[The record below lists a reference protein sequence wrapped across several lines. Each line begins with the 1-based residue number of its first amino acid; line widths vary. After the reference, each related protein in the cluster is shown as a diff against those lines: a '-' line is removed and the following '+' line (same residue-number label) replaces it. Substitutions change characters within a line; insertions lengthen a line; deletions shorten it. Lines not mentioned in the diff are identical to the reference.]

1 MREKLSATESDLAES
16 SAALRAMEGE
26 AAATALEW
34 GVALARL
41 EEENKALEAARCV
54 TESHLTATRA
64 ELAKATTDALFPER
78 PVSLRV
84 AVVEKKEIVSL
95 SLNVIQSPD
104 DDGAEMAAAA
114 EAAVRAAR
122 AETFAARD
130 ARDEAV
136 TELEAARYARDE
148 AAAESEAARARAA
161 ELASALAESREDGD
175 ARDARLASATAEARE
190 TERRLRAA
198 ETELRAE
205 LHAERALLASASS
218 RLETQSAKTETL
230 AARAEAAEEATRES
244 VLRVGEEMRMTAQAR
259 AETMAIRAQ
268 LEKTLVALADAES
281 RADEET
287 TADEETK
294 SQEAE
299 ASNAAEPEDVSESG
313 NRGETSRDAS
323 LSSSKAKLASL
334 RDELNARRAREAE
347 LEADAAR
354 LRAALDDAESKLVRL
369 ASDAEARRAEAA
381 EAAAADAAEAAAAE
395 TRRRLSS
402 SEAAAEHARS
412 MLAAKELALAD
423 VEARARAAA
432 EAAEAATRRSEIAEA
447 AAAEAQRE
455 AAALAAE
462 RAAPIPPAPPDSS
475 TPETRAAFG
484 SVVDS
489 WRSAVAA
496 KAAEAERLRGSLS
509 ELLVSQTHAARLR
522 KEAEARAA
530 EAETERRDAESA
542 SESRLAALR
551 QALGAAESARADA
564 DADAETY
571 KRALVAAKEDCERLE
586 LEAAVSKHKNDEG
599 TQAKLLIVQAES
611 SELRAKVEKRNR
623 EVRELNRMLAAWEA
637 MRHSK
642 DAQIEKLV
650 ERCKK
655 FEDEATEKARAVES
669 MRKASRLGSGLKQ
682 RDGFPSSGRE
692 LSKRVALA
700 PAVAAA
706 DKENPGSPGAA
717 KLAFALEGKSPYGK
731 GGSVSPA
738 SASLAAFKRKSHV
751 PRADAVPGFRE
762 RLDSVVG
769 R

>member
-1 MREKLSATESDLAES
+1 MREKLSATESELAES

-34 GVALARL
+34 SVALTRL
-41 EEENKALEAARCV
+41 EEENKALEAARRV
-54 TESHLTATRA
+54 TESHLVATRA
-64 ELAKATTDALFPER
+64 ELAEATDALFPEQ

-84 AVVEKKEIVSL
+84 AVVEKKEVVSL

-136 TELEAARYARDE
+136 TELEAAR
-148 AAAESEAARARAA
+148 ARAA

-175 ARDARLASATAEARE
+175 ARDARLASATAEGRE
-190 TERRLRAA
+190 TERRLRAV

-205 LHAERALLASASS
+205 LRAERASLASASS

-244 VLRVGEEMRMTAQAR
+244 VLRVGEEMRLTAQAR
-259 AETMAIRAQ
+259 AETLALRAQ

-287 TADEETK
+287 TA
-294 SQEAE
+294 S
-299 ASNAAEPEDVSESG
+299 SNAAEAADT
-313 NRGETSRDAS
+313 ETETETRREEASRDERAV
-323 LSSSKAKLASL
+323 SSKAKLASL

-354 LRAALDDAESKLVRL
+354 LRAALDDAESRLVRL

-432 EAAEAATRRSEIAEA
+432 EAAEEATRRSETAEA
-447 AAAEAQRE
+447 AAEEAQRE

-462 RAAPIPPAPPDSS
+462 RAATAAEAPPEEKNSS
-475 TPETRAAFG
+475 SPGVAAFG

-530 EAETERRDAESA
+530 ELETERRDAETA
-542 SESRLAALR
+542 FESRLAALR

-623 EVRELNRMLAAWEA
+623 EVRELNRMLKAWEA

-655 FEDEATEKARAVES
+655 FEDEATEKARAIES
-669 MRKASRLGSGLKQ
+669 MRKASRLGSGHK

-692 LSKRVALA
+692 SSRRVALA

-717 KLAFALEGKSPYGK
+717 KLAAALEGKSPYGK
-731 GGSVSPA
+731 KGSVSPA